1 LSGEIIAAGGRAF
14 ALAVDVTKREQVEA
28 FAEATVKNYGRLAV
42 FINNAGLMPLSPLA
56 ANKVDEWEQMVD
68 VNIKGVLSGIAATLA
83 HFQTQKSGHLINI
96 SSAAGHVVFP
106 GGAVYCGTKFAVRA
120 IAEGFQ
126 ESGPTIRST
135 IISPDAVKS
144 ELSDQITD
152 VGTAETIKPLKEIAI
167 EADAIA
173 RAVAFHRATGRRG
186 CQ

>member
-1 LSGEIIAAGGRAF
+1 M
-14 ALAVDVTKREQVEA
+14 DVTKRKQVEA
-28 FAEATVKNYGRLAV
+28 FAEATVKNYGRLDV

-68 VNIKGVLSGIAATLA
+68 VNIKGVLSGIAATLP

-120 IAEGFQ
+120 IAGGFGGVRTDDSQ
-126 ESGPTIRST
+126 DHHPPG
-135 IISPDAVKS
+135 AVKS
-144 ELSDQITD
+144 ELSDHITD

-173 RAVAFHRATGRRG
+173 RAVAFHRATGRR
-186 CQ
+186 